1 MQSIEKV
8 EYNRKLLLLK
18 DLVCIDC
25 NQRLYIEKSF
35 CKQTN
40 SDNYFIKA
48 YKLENDCLICQGYI
62 YFYIDKKNNSS
73 TYIGTKV
80 KEEYRNKG
88 VASLLTSSWIKF
100 CLDNDIYNLNT
111 NKKQRKPFLL
121 YALKTYSFE
130 LDDVNKYAYSKFNI
144 HICKKEDELTKYLFF
159 ENLRQKENFMSGK
172 IYSSDN
178 YQVLD
183 ETDQNTRKL
192 DTILLSNIYYVQDND
207 FAYDKSAKVID
218 RYRSY

>member
-8 EYNRKLLLLK
+8 EYNRRLSLLK
-18 DLVCIDC
+18 DLVCIDF
-25 NQRLYIEKSF
+25 NQKLYIEKSF

-40 SDNYFIKA
+40 SDQYFIKA

-62 YFYIDKKNNSS
+62 YFYIDKKNKSS

-121 YALKTYSFE
+121 YMLKTYSFE
-130 LDDVNKYAYSKFNI
+130 LDDVNKYASSKFNI
-144 HICKKEDELTKYLFF
+144 HICKKEDEFIKYLFF
-159 ENLRQKENFMSGK
+159 ENLRQKENFMRGK
-172 IYSSDN
+172 IYLADN

-183 ETDQNTRKL
+183 EMDQNTQKL

-218 RYRSY
+218 RYRSC